1 MNPSESA
8 ESQSNHSG
16 HSDSGV
22 DTNSHG
28 RSQSVVSSIFS
39 EAWKR
44 GTQIE
49 ENTKVTRALC
59 RTRTALRGGKPN
71 GQNVQLLPI

>member
-1 MNPSESA
+1 MHYTSFRLANCHVCVLP

-22 DTNSHG
+22 DTGSSHG

-49 ENTKVTRALC
+49 ENSKV
-59 RTRTALRGGKPN
+59 
-71 GQNVQLLPI
+71 